1 MRNPILL
8 VWRWTTSRA
17 RNSYGWNICTLY
29 ADGEKVG
36 STCGGNYDMM
46 GTAFGEFLENT
57 YHDRLLKL
65 HHRAGS
71 RYSISPSGEY
81 KRLTT
86 KKAHRWSNH
95 GELYGLTAY
104 YKRGEKKP
112 FKIFNISAKGPDNN
126 NCKLIVNFDHSL
138 FSSLASSF
146 NLTCICILLILSHS
160 SSYL

>member
-1 MRNPILL
+1 MRNPVLL

-46 GTAFGEFLENT
+46 GPAFGEFLENT

-86 KKAHRWSNH
+86 KNAHRWSNH

-112 FKIFNISAKGPDNN
+112 FKM
-126 NCKLIVNFDHSL
+126 SL
-138 FSSLASSF
+138 DGATGTESMWKIARKIGLSRKYHGETKSTTTYT
-146 NLTCICILLILSHS
+146 LTDKKILV
-160 SSYL
+160 

>member
-57 YHDRLLKL
+57 YYDRLLKL
-65 HHRAGS
+65 HRRAGS

-81 KRLTT
+81 KRLKT

-95 GELYGLTAY
+95 GEFYGLTAY

-112 FKIFNISAKGPDNN
+112 FKM
-126 NCKLIVNFDHSL
+126 SL
-138 FSSLASSF
+138 DGATGSESMWKIARKIGLSRKYHGETKSTTTYT
-146 NLTCICILLILSHS
+146 LTDKKILV
-160 SSYL
+160 

>member
-86 KKAHRWSNH
+86 KKPHRWSNH

-112 FKIFNISAKGPDNN
+112 FKM
-126 NCKLIVNFDHSL
+126 SL
-138 FSSLASSF
+138 DGATGTESMWKIARKIGLSRKYHGETKSTTTYT
-146 NLTCICILLILSHS
+146 LTDKKILV
-160 SSYL
+160 